1 MFKHGVF
8 VRAVV
13 KYPGAAGARDLIPQV
28 PVPVVD
34 TARTERL
41 HQALADPGHHKDVQP
56 LVPETNAPN
65 NKYSLYLFLS
75 KDRADNSGNPALS
88 GPGAEPLI
96 LIR

>member
-1 MFKHGVF
+1 MLSLPTYCVCAYIYRTCLTNEVFKHGVF

-56 LVPETNAPN
+56 LVPETN
-65 NKYSLYLFLS
+65 KRSQ
-75 KDRADNSGNPALS
+75 
-88 GPGAEPLI
+88 
-96 LIR
+96 